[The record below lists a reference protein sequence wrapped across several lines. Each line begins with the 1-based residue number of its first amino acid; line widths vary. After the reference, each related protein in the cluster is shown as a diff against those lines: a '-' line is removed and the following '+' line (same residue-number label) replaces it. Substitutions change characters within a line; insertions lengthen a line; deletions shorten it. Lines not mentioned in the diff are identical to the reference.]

1 MPFQR
6 RMQISTSLGLWVMAA
21 ALFLPPSDAQLPV
34 PSTGQLCISQCVTCP
49 VVCTTPTP
57 RSYNTYIPPPPPPPA
72 FYGGYMGPPPA
83 LTSSYFLRGP
93 PPPVANYVSGAQ
105 PSGQMPQTVGPRD
118 YSYPYYYFYSSNL
131 GSSSSPSTFFVLF
144 VCFFHVVFWWR
155 RWVASWRHNA
165 MI

>member
-1 MPFQR
+1 MPFQGKMR
-6 RMQISTSLGLWVMAA
+6 FSTSLGLCVMAA

-34 PSTGQLCISQCVTCP
+34 PSTEQLCISQCVTCP

-57 RSYNTYIPPPPPPPA
+57 TPTPRSYSSYIPSPPPPPPA

-83 LTSSYFLRGP
+83 LTSSYFFRGP

-131 GSSSSPSTFFVLF
+131 GSFASPSTFILLF
-144 VCFFHVVFWWR
+144 ACFFHVVF
-155 RWVASWRHNA
+155 
-165 MI
+165 